1 MQQVSTGIFPSG
13 ICFNSVCVCVCVFIY
28 IKDHASIHNLRV
40 KVFEVLCFATCNLR
54 NNFVTEHHALE
65 GVEFS
70 ETCTPYT
77 YFSVQKRA
85 SVRGNLYMFIISIA
99 YMDLSGPLA
108 YWYTGAWEGI

>member
-1 MQQVSTGIFPSG
+1 M
-13 ICFNSVCVCVCVFIY
+13 CVFFFFRRD

-54 NNFVTEHHALE
+54 NKFVTEHHALE

-70 ETCTPYT
+70 ETCTPIN
-77 YFSVQKRA
+77 SVQKRT
-85 SVRGNLYMFIISIA
+85 SLRGNLYMFIISIA